1 MSGALV
7 WMEKKRKK
15 DADFQWKE
23 EGILGAGRFE
33 ISCSLLDDQKAVKE
47 EEVRGFISC

>member
-7 WMEKKRKK
+7 RMKWKGKKN
-15 DADFQWKE
+15 AELQGKE
-23 EGILGAGRFE
+23 EGILGAGRSG
-33 ISCSLLDDQKAVKE
+33 ISRSLLDDQKAVKE